1 MNNLRPVGII
11 GTGKYVPEKILTNS
25 DLEKMVDTNDEWI
38 VSRTGIKER
47 HIAAPD
53 QATSDLAYE
62 AAIKALESA
71 GMTGS
76 DLDLIIVAT
85 ITPDSSFP
93 STACILQDKLGAK
106 GAAAFDLSAAC
117 SGFVYGLASATSF
130 IQSGMYNNAL
140 VIGADCLSRITD
152 YTDRNTCVL
161 FGDGAGAVVV
171 GEVPEGRGF
180 KAFDL
185 GAEGSGGSLLQ
196 MEGGGSRLPA
206 TAETVENKKHYIN
219 MNGREVFKFA
229 VRVMGTATIEVLR
242 KAGMERTDVDLF
254 VPHQANI
261 RIIQSAMQR
270 LELPEEKVVVNVDK
284 YANTSAASIPL
295 ALVEAAEEGRMKA
308 GDTVLMVGFGG
319 GLTWGHRYSFGK
331 IDIWEM
337 NEMGKIAFVFPGQ
350 GSQAVGMAKDA
361 YESVPAATEIFR
373 TADETLGF
381 SLSNLVFE
389 GPETE
394 LKQTSNTQ
402 PALLTA
408 SIALLEAFKEKG
420 IQPDYTAGHSLGE
433 YSALVAAGVLS
444 FADAVSTV
452 RARGQYMEQAVP
464 GGQGAMAAVLG
475 ADREALGVLCR
486 DVSESGHA
494 VELAN
499 INCPGQIV
507 ISGVK
512 EGVAAV
518 AERVKEAGGKRA
530 IALEVSG
537 PFHSSL
543 MKGAAEKLAEK
554 LKTVTFSPAAVPVVA
569 NVTAR
574 PAEDGQVQ
582 DLLTAQV
589 YSPVLWEDSV
599 TWLIEQGVDT
609 FIEIGSGSVLTG
621 LIKKQIKP

>member
-62 AAIKALESA
+62 AALKALESA

-117 SGFVYGLASATSF
+117 SGFVYGLATATSF

-185 GAEGSGGSLLQ
+185 GAEGAGGSLLQ
-196 MEGGGSRLPA
+196 IEGGGSRLPA
-206 TAETVENKKHYIN
+206 SAETVENKKHYIY

-229 VRVMGTATIEVLR
+229 VRVMGTATVEVLR
-242 KAGMERTDVDLF
+242 KAGMDRTDVDLF
-254 VPHQANI
+254 VPHQANV

-319 GLTWGHRYSFGK
+319 GLTWG
-331 IDIWEM
+331 
-337 NEMGKIAFVFPGQ
+337 A
-350 GSQAVGMAKDA
+350 
-361 YESVPAATEIFR
+361 
-373 TADETLGF
+373 
-381 SLSNLVFE
+381 
-389 GPETE
+389 
-394 LKQTSNTQ
+394 
-402 PALLTA
+402 
-408 SIALLEAFKEKG
+408 
-420 IQPDYTAGHSLGE
+420 
-433 YSALVAAGVLS
+433 
-444 FADAVSTV
+444 
-452 RARGQYMEQAVP
+452 
-464 GGQGAMAAVLG
+464 
-475 ADREALGVLCR
+475 
-486 DVSESGHA
+486 
-494 VELAN
+494 
-499 INCPGQIV
+499 
-507 ISGVK
+507 
-512 EGVAAV
+512 
-518 AERVKEAGGKRA
+518 
-530 IALEVSG
+530 
-537 PFHSSL
+537 
-543 MKGAAEKLAEK
+543 
-554 LKTVTFSPAAVPVVA
+554 
-569 NVTAR
+569 
-574 PAEDGQVQ
+574 
-582 DLLTAQV
+582 
-589 YSPVLWEDSV
+589 
-599 TWLIEQGVDT
+599 
-609 FIEIGSGSVLTG
+609 SVLVW
-621 LIKKQIKP
+621 

>member
-1 MNNLRPVGII
+1 MNNLRPVGVI

-62 AAIKALESA
+62 AALKALESA

-185 GAEGSGGSLLQ
+185 GAEGAGGSLLQ

-206 TAETVENKKHYIN
+206 SAETVENKKHYIY

-319 GLTWGHRYSFGK
+319 GLTWG
-331 IDIWEM
+331 
-337 NEMGKIAFVFPGQ
+337 A
-350 GSQAVGMAKDA
+350 
-361 YESVPAATEIFR
+361 
-373 TADETLGF
+373 
-381 SLSNLVFE
+381 
-389 GPETE
+389 
-394 LKQTSNTQ
+394 
-402 PALLTA
+402 
-408 SIALLEAFKEKG
+408 
-420 IQPDYTAGHSLGE
+420 
-433 YSALVAAGVLS
+433 
-444 FADAVSTV
+444 
-452 RARGQYMEQAVP
+452 
-464 GGQGAMAAVLG
+464 
-475 ADREALGVLCR
+475 
-486 DVSESGHA
+486 
-494 VELAN
+494 
-499 INCPGQIV
+499 
-507 ISGVK
+507 
-512 EGVAAV
+512 
-518 AERVKEAGGKRA
+518 
-530 IALEVSG
+530 
-537 PFHSSL
+537 
-543 MKGAAEKLAEK
+543 
-554 LKTVTFSPAAVPVVA
+554 
-569 NVTAR
+569 
-574 PAEDGQVQ
+574 
-582 DLLTAQV
+582 
-589 YSPVLWEDSV
+589 
-599 TWLIEQGVDT
+599 
-609 FIEIGSGSVLTG
+609 SVLVW
-621 LIKKQIKP
+621 